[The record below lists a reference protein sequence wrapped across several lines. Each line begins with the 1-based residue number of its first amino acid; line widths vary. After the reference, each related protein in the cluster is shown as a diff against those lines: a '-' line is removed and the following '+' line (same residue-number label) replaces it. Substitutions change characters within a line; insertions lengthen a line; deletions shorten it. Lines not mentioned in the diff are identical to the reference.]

1 MIDLIPSLYILASS
15 KKKTRKQLLSK
26 TWDLYFNN
34 FNLIAV
40 FAYKEIVG
48 EEHLDNVFWILVG
61 IATTG
66 LMTRLLSQISWVRR
80 LSLIYSMV
88 TVTTS
93 EIKEFLLLILIV
105 VIAYANAVVA
115 IRQVQYHRGL
125 LDPIVDVEQA
135 DRDLDYWIGEWISA
149 FKSSYN
155 TALGAYDPEET
166 DKYDFYGYGLFLFF
180 TVLNIIIMMNL
191 VIAIVNDIFVRV
203 MS

>member
-26 TWDLYFNN
+26 TWALYFNN

-48 EEHLDNVFWILVG
+48 EEHLDNTFWIMVG
-61 IATTG
+61 VATTG

-88 TVTTS
+88 TVTTR

-105 VIAYANAVVA
+105 VVAYANAVVA
-115 IRQVQYHRGL
+115 IRQIQYDRGL
-125 LDPIVDVEQA
+125 LEPFVDVEHGDQNV
-135 DRDLDYWIGEWISA
+135 DYWIGEWLSA

-155 TALGAYDPEET
+155 TALGAYDPAET
-166 DKYDFYGYGLFLFF
+166 D
-180 TVLNIIIMMNL
+180 
-191 VIAIVNDIFVRV
+191 
-203 MS
+203 